1 MAMHPGA
8 RTRDTKDVGGAGLEA
23 SRRRRRRR
31 VQNANS
37 ATLRET
43 DTSMSWSGLTF
54 TVTGRWPDFFTG
66 LRRRQADEVR
76 CDADITDLGGK
87 GHRAKKRA
95 LERCCGGVGGGVGG
109 GGVVVCEGGDDGDG
123 WLVVKSY
130 LPHELPGLSTFT
142 VSDANVNQTNCLAP
156 SSVLR
161 RHCKISPSRSLTS
174 LPTIRKMAKYALVSL
189 PSTLDSLKATVADN
203 GSVVPFSIPNFKIG
217 TLDALVQQADD
228 LVKLDTACQALVAK
242 VDDSLRTLYDGDD
255 QKADAQKVVNDNP
268 ALYSHACTML
278 ANLETNGDPVYQQD
292 LVTADNDVKGKLN
305 QYNQVK
311 TNFTALQRKQTG
323 NLATKSLTP
332 IVDPKFL
339 VQDSEY
345 LETHLIAVPTNLR
358 KDFIKSY
365 ETLTERVVPRS
376 AEEIAHDDEFILY
389 AVTTFKRNG
398 AEFQQ
403 KCREQKWTPRQY
415 KHVEGGKEEE
425 KRELERVAR
434 EEKKV
439 RGEAL
444 RMVHTGWSESVMIW
458 VHAMALRVFVESVLR
473 YGLPLEFVSA
483 LVQVKTALDTA
494 YSYIGG
500 NAVGRD
506 KRGKITKDDAALT
519 SEMAAAGVGG
529 HGEGNEYTAY
539 VYYEFEL

>member
-1 MAMHPGA
+1 
-8 RTRDTKDVGGAGLEA
+8 
-23 SRRRRRRR
+23 
-31 VQNANS
+31 
-37 ATLRET
+37 
-43 DTSMSWSGLTF
+43 
-54 TVTGRWPDFFTG
+54 
-66 LRRRQADEVR
+66 
-76 CDADITDLGGK
+76 
-87 GHRAKKRA
+87 
-95 LERCCGGVGGGVGG
+95 
-109 GGVVVCEGGDDGDG
+109 
-123 WLVVKSY
+123 
-130 LPHELPGLSTFT
+130 
-142 VSDANVNQTNCLAP
+142 
-156 SSVLR
+156 
-161 RHCKISPSRSLTS
+161 
-174 LPTIRKMAKYALVSL
+174 MAKYALVSL

-203 GSVVPFSIPNFKIG
+203 GSVVPFNIPNFKIG

-228 LVKLDTACQALVAK
+228 LVKLDSACQALVAK
-242 VDDSLRTLYDGDD
+242 VGDSLRTLYDGDD
-255 QKADAQKVVNDNP
+255 QKADEQKVVNDKPTDQYLRSFVWNKVRYR
-268 ALYSHACTML
+268 ADL
-278 ANLETNGDPVYQQD
+278 PVGELVSRLQKD

-305 QYNQVK
+305 QYSQVK

-323 NLATKSLTP
+323 NFATKSLTS

-358 KDFIKSY
+358 KDFIKNY
-365 ETLTERVVPRS
+365 ETLAERVVPRS

-389 AVTTFKRNG
+389 AVTTFKKNA

-458 VHAMALRVFVESVLR
+458 VHVMALRVFVESVLR
-473 YGLPLEFVSA
+473 YGLPLDFVSA
-483 LVQVKTALDTA
+483 LVQTNPKLVKKVKAALDTA
-494 YSYIGG
+494 YSYLGG